1 MKIQFIYHGKTND
14 DHLQALESEYYQR
27 LSHYVNFEMQMLPD
41 LKNTKNSSEAQIKQR
56 ESEQLLPLIQPSDWL
71 VLLDEQGKEF
81 TSEHFAENLQKRM
94 NQGLKR
100 VLFVVGGAYGFSPE
114 VYARANQKLAL
125 SKMTFSHQMVRTIF
139 AEQLYR
145 AFTILNNEPYHHA

>member
-14 DHLQALESEYYQR
+14 SHLQALESEYYQR
-27 LSHYVNFEMQMLPD
+27 LSHYVNFEIQMLPD

-56 ESEQLLPLIQPSDWL
+56 ESEQLLPLVQPSDWL
-71 VLLDEQGKEF
+71 VLLDEEGKEF
-81 TSEHFAENLQKRM
+81 TSEAFAQNLQKRL

-100 VLFVVGGAYGFSPE
+100 ILFVVGGAYGFSPD